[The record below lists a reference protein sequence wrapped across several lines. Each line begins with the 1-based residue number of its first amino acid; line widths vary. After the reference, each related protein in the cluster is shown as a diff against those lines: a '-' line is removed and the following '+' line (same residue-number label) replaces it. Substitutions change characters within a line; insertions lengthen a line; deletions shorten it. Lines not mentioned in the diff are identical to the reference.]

1 MVAVPLLSG
10 CGSSGDDDQCTVQY
24 STSSVQVGASGLMLE
39 PSSNM
44 HVTFPQIEQ
53 FYREAEA
60 CVGVIAT
67 GPTVSFEN
75 FNGPM
80 GVMSVGVG
88 LIRINTNP
96 TWERDCKTDEF
107 ILRHEYVHHLLHA
120 AGVSIEDNVSHNSPF
135 FGQCA

>member
-1 MVAVPLLSG
+1 M
-10 CGSSGDDDQCTVQY
+10 
-24 STSSVQVGASGLMLE
+24 MLE

-60 CVGVIAT
+60 CVGVTAT

-80 GVMSVGVG
+80 GVFSLGVG
-88 LIRINTNP
+88 RLRVNTNP

-120 AGVSIEDNVSHNSPF
+120 SGVSIEDNISHNSPF
-135 FGQCA
+135 FGQCG